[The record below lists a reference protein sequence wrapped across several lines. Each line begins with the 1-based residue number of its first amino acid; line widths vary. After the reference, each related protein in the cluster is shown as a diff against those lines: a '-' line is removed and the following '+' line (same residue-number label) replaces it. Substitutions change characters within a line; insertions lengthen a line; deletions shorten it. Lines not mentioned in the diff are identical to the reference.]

1 MEILSA
7 ILEIIKYLI
16 PAVIVY
22 FLMNKFLKGQQ
33 NIEQLKLKVE
43 QSNDTL
49 PLRFQ
54 AYERLTLFLE
64 RIKIPNLVMR
74 LMTPSSAPSDLKN
87 ALVISIQKEY
97 EHNLTQQ
104 IYVSPE
110 LWKIIT
116 LAKDSTIQYISEL
129 MKDNQSLDEYA
140 QLLVQGNNSH
150 MAPILNNA
158 QNAIKKEVELY
169 FK

>member
-1 MEILSA
+1 MEILSTF
-7 ILEIIKYLI
+7 LEIIKYLI

-22 FLMNKFLKGQQ
+22 LLMNKFLKGQQ
-33 NIEQLKLKVE
+33 SIEQLKLRLE

-54 AYERLTLFLE
+54 AYERMTLLLE
-64 RIKIPNLVMR
+64 RIKVPSLVMR
-74 LMTPSSAPSDLKN
+74 LMTPSSSARDLKN

-116 LAKDSTIQYISEL
+116 LAKDGTIQYMNEL
-129 MKDNQSLDEYA
+129 LKEDQSLEDYA
-140 QLLVQGNNSH
+140 NLLLKGNNSH
-150 MAPILNNA
+150 MAPILDNA